1 MRMHIYPN
9 IYMCVCIL
17 IIMYMYVYIYIC
29 IYMCV
34 WNAINHLQVNGIESQ
49 WFLGLCIQV
58 NLGSF
63 ALLISDAVG
72 KITGEM
78 EMK

>member
-1 MRMHIYPN
+1 MYIDY
-9 IYMCVCIL
+9 YVYVC
-17 IIMYMYVYIYIC
+17 VYIYIC
-29 IYMCV
+29 IYIYVCV
-34 WNAINHLQVNGIESQ
+34 ECHKPSPGHQHGKNGIESQ

>member
-1 MRMHIYPN
+1 MYIDYYVYVCV
-9 IYMCVCIL
+9 YMCVC
-17 IIMYMYVYIYIC
+17 VEC
-29 IYMCV
+29 
-34 WNAINHLQVNGIESQ
+34 HKPSPGHQHGKNGIESQ

>member
-1 MRMHIYPN
+1 
-9 IYMCVCIL
+9 MCV
-17 IIMYMYVYIYIC
+17 YMYIDYYVYVCVYIYIC
-29 IYMCV
+29 IYIYVCV
-34 WNAINHLQVNGIESQ
+34 ECHKPSPGHQHGKNGIESQ